1 MGAERSWQEL
11 SLVVSRS
18 QAPARSARLFELGAL
33 GIQEDHLPG
42 QAPPPRQPW
51 DTGPLPPASPR
62 LVLRAW
68 FEEGATARSA
78 RAEVDGWDE
87 EARWR
92 RVGEEDWAQGW
103 KDSFERLEVA
113 PGLAVAPP
121 WAAREGD
128 LVIEP
133 GMAFGTGDHPTTRAC
148 LERVQALARPGARCL
163 DVGCGSGVLALAAA
177 RRGMAARGVDID
189 ADAVREARE
198 NAERNGLEARFDRRP
213 LHELQGRYELVVA
226 NLFAEVLAG
235 LAPEI
240 RARASGDIVLAGI
253 LADRAHLVEAAF
265 DGLELV
271 DRAVS
276 GEWVCLHYRVRP

>member
-1 MGAERSWQEL
+1 MAEARSWQEL

-18 QAPARSARLFELGAL
+18 RAQGCASRLFDLGAL

-51 DTGPLPPASPR
+51 DTGPLPPAPPR

-68 FEEGATARSA
+68 FDEGPSADAARV
-78 RAEVDGWDE
+78 EVDGWDE

-103 KDSFERLEVA
+103 KDSFQRLEVA

-121 WAAREGD
+121 WAARAGD

-148 LERVQALARPGARCL
+148 LERVHALARSGERCL

-177 RRGMAARGVDID
+177 RRGMVARGVDID

-198 NAERNGLEARFDRRP
+198 NAARNGLQVPFDDTP
-213 LHELQGRYELVVA
+213 LGALTGGYELVVA
-226 NLFAEVLAG
+226 NLFAEVLVA
-235 LAPEI
+235 LAPDI
-240 RARASGDIVLAGI
+240 RARAARDIVLAGI
-253 LADRAHLVEAAF
+253 LADRAHLVETAF
-265 DGLELV
+265 SGLEV
-271 DRAVS
+271 VERATS
-276 GEWVCLHYRVRP
+276 GEWVCLHLRKGP